1 MDMMPAISEAETQRR
16 TQIRERLERDYRAQ
30 TRRRWRQIILTG
42 MRRMFVFLL
51 GTALVL
57 FIVAHRRSIDSLAAQ
72 KVGGVVA
79 QIQTK
84 TDTADPLRQ
93 GALNHEKE
101 VEEAAK

>member
-16 TQIRERLERDYRAQ
+16 VQIREQLERDYRVQA
-30 TRRRWRQIILTG
+30 RSRWRRLIFSG
-42 MRRMFVFLL
+42 VRRLFIFLL
-51 GTALVL
+51 GAALVV
-57 FIVAHRRSIDSLAAQ
+57 FIVAHRQRIDSLAVQ

-79 QIQTK
+79 QLRAK

-93 GALNHEKE
+93 SALDHEKE

>member
-16 TQIRERLERDYRAQ
+16 VQIREQLEQDYRAQ
-30 TRRRWRQIILTG
+30 ARSRWRRLIFSG
-42 MRRMFVFLL
+42 VRRLFIFLL
-51 GTALVL
+51 GAALVA
-57 FIVAHRRSIDSLAAQ
+57 FIVAHRQRIDSLATQ

-79 QIQTK
+79 QFRAK

-93 GALNHEKE
+93 SALDHEKE